1 MTNIFFLF
9 IIYILDVFMLPG
21 EWCFGLYI
29 EISMLIYEYLFFYV
43 YLRIDRFSFCSNN
56 HPLEIKI
63 YDVLERIYLHNIW
76 ITWKF
81 HVISLTFIIPTTLLI
96 RKNQQTKNIYIH
108 KEYVFIH
115 ISNYYTGVYINFSQ
129 TAQSFILLLACIELL
144 GFKIP
149 AEVLFI
155 YNKIT

>member
-1 MTNIFFLF
+1 MYLCC
-9 IIYILDVFMLPG
+9 
-21 EWCFGLYI
+21 EWCFWIIHWNFTAYNMYI
-29 EISMLIYEYLFFYV
+29 FFYV

-76 ITWKF
+76 ISWKF
-81 HVISLTFIIPTTLLI
+81 HVISLTFIIPKTLLI
-96 RKNQQTKNIYIH
+96 RKNQQTQQKIY
-108 KEYVFIH
+108 KKDVFIH

-144 GFKIP
+144 GFEIP

-155 YNKIT
+155 YIR